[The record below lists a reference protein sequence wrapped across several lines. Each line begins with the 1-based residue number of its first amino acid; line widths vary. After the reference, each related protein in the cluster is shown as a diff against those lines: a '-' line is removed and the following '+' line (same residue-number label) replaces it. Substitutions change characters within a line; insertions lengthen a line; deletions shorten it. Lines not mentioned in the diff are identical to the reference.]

1 MARRPPFPSPAAL
14 RLRRDRRTERLLANR
29 AVVDA
34 LTSVAGLVGRPVRIT
49 GGSEVGRLVD
59 LVARWDGEPY
69 PPVTGLVIRVGRR
82 RSFIPGEQ
90 LAELGRSE
98 ITLRSA
104 TFSLR
109 DFDRRPGEVLLAG
122 DVLDHQLV
130 DVDGVRVVRASDLY
144 LAQVGDGWRLVG
156 ADVGYHT
163 LLRRLGPRRWRARP
177 TPERVIDWA
186 AIQPFGVDPGP
197 LRLRRTNQSLS
208 RLRPG
213 ELADL
218 LEELGRPERT
228 ELLEALGPDSAADA
242 LEEMEAEE
250 LRALLRDLPTQRA
263 AELIG
268 AMEPDEA
275 ADALR
280 DLDPDEL
287 DEVFAAMTPDVAMRL
302 RPLLAY
308 PERTAGGL
316 MTTRLVLAHRRER
329 VGAVHDRLAANTA
342 EHGDLDAVVVVD
354 DGGRLLDDLRLVE
367 LLVADADEIFEHLV
381 APSEPVTVNSDA
393 SLAEVVERLTESR
406 RTSVIV
412 TDDDHHP
419 IGRILADDVIDALVP
434 SRGRHRVHVRF
445 P

>member
-29 AVVDA
+29 AVLDA

-69 PPVTGLVIRVGRR
+69 PPVTGLVVKVGRR
-82 RSFIPGEQ
+82 LVFIPGEQ
-90 LAELGRSE
+90 LADLGRSE
-98 ITLRSA
+98 VTLRSA

-109 DFDRRPGEVLLAG
+109 DFERRPGEVLLAG

-144 LAQVGDGWRLVG
+144 LARVADGWRLVG
-156 ADVGYHT
+156 VDVGFQS
-163 LLRRLGPRRWRARP
+163 LLRRLGPRRFRARP

-197 LRLRRTNQSLS
+197 LRLHRENQSLS

-228 ELLEALGPDSAADA
+228 ELLDHLGPDSAADA
-242 LEEMEAEE
+242 LEEMEADE
-250 LRALLRDLPTQRA
+250 LRTLLRDLPRKRA

-287 DEVFAAMTPDVAMRL
+287 DEVLAAMTPAVAMKL

-308 PERTAGGL
+308 PERSAGGL
-316 MTTRLVLAHRRER
+316 MTTRLVLAHRRDR
-329 VGAVHDRLAANTA
+329 VRDVRDRLATA
-342 EHGDLDAVVVVD
+342 TDERGDLDGVVIVD
-354 DGGRLLDDLRLVE
+354 DAGRILDDLRLVE
-367 LLVADADEIFEHLV
+367 LLLADVDDIFEQLV
-381 APSEPVTVNSDA
+381 AASEPVTVNSDA
-393 SLAEVVERLTESR
+393 SLEEVVERLTESR

-434 SRGRHRVHVRF
+434 SRGRPRVHVRF

>member
-14 RLRRDRRTERLLANR
+14 RSRRDRRTERLLANR
-29 AVVDA
+29 AIVDA
-34 LTSVAGLVGRPVRIT
+34 LISVAGLIGRPVRIT
-49 GGSEVGRLVD
+49 GGAEVGRLVD
-59 LVARWDGEPY
+59 LVARWDGESY
-69 PPVTGLVIRVGRR
+69 PPVTGLVLRVGRR
-82 RSFIPGEQ
+82 LAFIPGTQ
-90 LAELGRSE
+90 LANLERSG

-104 TFSLR
+104 RFSLR
-109 DFDRRPGEVLLAG
+109 DFERQSGEVLLAG

-144 LAQVGDGWRLVG
+144 LARVADGWRLVG
-156 ADVGYHT
+156 VDVGFQS
-163 LLRRLGPRRWRARP
+163 LLRRLGPRRWRTRP

-186 AIQPFGVDPGP
+186 AIQPFGVESGP

-208 RLRPG
+208 RLRPS

-228 ELLEALGPDSAADA
+228 ELLDALGPDSAADA
-242 LEEMEAEE
+242 LEEMEADE
-250 LRALLRDLPTQRA
+250 LRTLLRDLPTQRV
-263 AELIG
+263 AELLG

-280 DLDPDEL
+280 GLDPDEL
-287 DEVFAAMTPDVAMRL
+287 DEVFSAMTPAVAERL

-308 PERTAGGL
+308 PERSAGGL
-316 MTTRLVLAHRRER
+316 MTTRMLLAHRHDRVRDVRER
-329 VGAVHDRLAANTA
+329 LATQT
-342 EHGDLDAVVVVD
+342 EERGDLDGVVVVD
-354 DGGRLLDDLRLVE
+354 DGGRLLDDLSLVE
-367 LLVADADEIFEHLV
+367 LVIADPDARLEQLVGS
-381 APSEPVTVNSDA
+381 SEPMTVHSDA
-393 SLAEVVERLTESR
+393 PLEDVVDRLIDSR
-406 RTSVIV
+406 RTSVLV

-434 SRGRHRVHVRF
+434 TRGRHRVHVRF